1 MHATFGTGSRKM
13 GGVVTADGE
22 GRRGRERSAT
32 YNFEAADGSGYTLVS
47 VVATIGAVLGR
58 PHRLFLQSFIA
69 YYHQKIIRVRYC
81 LGTTHDGAMI
91 CIR

>member
-1 MHATFGTGSRKM
+1 M
-13 GGVVTADGE
+13 GGAVTVDGE

-47 VVATIGAVLGR
+47 VATIGAALGR
-58 PHRLFLQSFIA
+58 PHRLFLQSLIA
-69 YYHQKIIRVRYC
+69 YYHQKILVRYS
-81 LGTTHDGAMI
+81 LRTTHDGAMI